1 MTDVNTNDYQSVSSR
16 LSDET
21 NNSFLLNQ
29 SHIPMDIDDN
39 SDVLTANTTKING
52 HSSSTIENGNSN
64 QENSEDI
71 YHQG

>member
-16 LSDET
+16 LGDET

-39 SDVLTANTTKING
+39 CDVLTANTTKING
-52 HSSSTIENGNSN
+52 HSSPTIENGNSN

-71 YHQG
+71 YRQG